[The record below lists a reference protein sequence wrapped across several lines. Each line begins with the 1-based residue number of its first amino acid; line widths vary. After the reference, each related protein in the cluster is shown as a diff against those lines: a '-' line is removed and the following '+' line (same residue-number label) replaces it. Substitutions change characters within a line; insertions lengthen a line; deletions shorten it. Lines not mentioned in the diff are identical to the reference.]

1 MDCPW
6 SLGAWGGVAGTNW
19 PSRCGS
25 RDQMAAGGDFAARRG
40 QANDGGKSFLRT
52 PVRRAINTVA
62 VRRPRL
68 TVQTNA
74 FY

>member
-25 RDQMAAGGDFAARRG
+25 RDQMAAGCDFAARRG

-52 PVRRAINTVA
+52 PVRRAIITLIAHLSVA
-62 VRRPRL
+62 EI
-68 TVQTNA
+68 A
-74 FY
+74 A